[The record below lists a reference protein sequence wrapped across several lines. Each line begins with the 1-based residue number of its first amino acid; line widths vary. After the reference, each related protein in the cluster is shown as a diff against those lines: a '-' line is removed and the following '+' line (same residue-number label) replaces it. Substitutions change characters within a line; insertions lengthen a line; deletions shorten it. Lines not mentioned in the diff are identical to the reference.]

1 MTLRINWACS
11 LLCSTLSTLCAPRL
25 IISADMPPVPAKRS
39 RQRQSSKSMY
49 CMSTLN
55 RFSLAKSVVGR
66 ALKLLGTSKRLLL
79 CLPPIILIFLVLF
92 LCLSKGNDNF
102 KEAYGDYLLTGQVHQ
117 NSGAL

>member
-1 MTLRINWACS
+1 M
-11 LLCSTLSTLCAPRL
+11 
-25 IISADMPPVPAKRS
+25 PAKRS

-79 CLPPIILIFLVLF
+79 CLPPIILMFLVLF
-92 LCLSKGNDNF
+92 YVCPKVMIISKRSFRSIERRDKDCLTS
-102 KEAYGDYLLTGQVHQ
+102 V
-117 NSGAL
+117 

>member
-1 MTLRINWACS
+1 
-11 LLCSTLSTLCAPRL
+11 
-25 IISADMPPVPAKRS
+25 MPPVPAKRS

-92 LCLSKGNDNF
+92 LCLPKGNDNF
-102 KEAYGDYLLTGQVHQ
+102 KEAYGDYLLTGQAHQ
-117 NSGAL
+117 NSILLHCAALAVLLSAFRLITSAFRHDTPA